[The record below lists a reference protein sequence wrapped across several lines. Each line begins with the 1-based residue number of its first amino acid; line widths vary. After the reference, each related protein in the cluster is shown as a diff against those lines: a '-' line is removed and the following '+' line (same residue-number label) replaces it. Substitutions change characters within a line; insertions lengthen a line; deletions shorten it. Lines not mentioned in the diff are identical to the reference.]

1 MGYQSSFFDLVLI
14 GLNLKNQVLR
24 NKLRLIQTSHII
36 RDTAGFVVRGV
47 FYFDLTVVFIYKF
60 PYLFTNLLIIQF
72 QKMFLSFIII
82 DLQIDCIFLWY
93 SSAGYIVNTYL
104 RIRKC
109 ISHIL
114 TGTERL
120 PDWGFLEFFWSIF
133 SGIRIEC
140 VEILRISPY
149 LAQMQENTNQKT
161 FETDTFY
168 QVLRVT
174 TSYSML
180 YSVQKL
186 TQMVSGACLWGQ
198 GFNVNAGITI
208 SLFTKDSV

>member
-47 FYFDLTVVFIYKF
+47 FSFNLTVVFIYKF
-60 PYLFTNLLIIQF
+60 PCLFTNLLIIQF
-72 QKMFLSFIII
+72 QKIFLSFIII

-104 RIRKC
+104 HIRKC

-133 SGIRIEC
+133 SRIRIEC

-180 YSVQKL
+180 YSLQKL